1 VPLSDADKAK
11 IALLRAE
18 LQRRGADT
26 FMDLGFKHQ
35 CDFINDPARLKVG
48 LCTRRAGKSY
58 GAGVYLFKVAR
69 KTPNC
74 SVLYLALT
82 RESARGIMWKD
93 VVKRIDREHSLGCV
107 FHENAL
113 TCTLPNGSV
122 IYLLGADS
130 SEEEKAKLLGRKFA
144 LVVVDEAASFTT
156 DLTDLVYKTLKPA
169 VADYRGTIVLISTPS
184 NYKTGLFYELT
195 QGQDPMTP
203 GTWETRGWK
212 GFRWTAF
219 DNPYMAEKWQEEIDA
234 LVKAN
239 PRVVETGWYRQM
251 FEGRW
256 TTDDSLLVYKY
267 TPGVN
272 DYGDLPDYMSLK
284 GEWHHVLGVDLGFND
299 ETSFVTVAY
308 HDADPVLYI
317 EDVEKEAKL
326 DLTDVATRIKRLTS
340 IYGYET
346 LVVDGANKQGVEE
359 IRRRHGIPLR
369 AAEKRAKSEYIDL
382 MNADLARGLV
392 KLSPRA
398 TPLRDEYAQL
408 VWDERALKR
417 EKDKRRVEHPGCKN
431 HAADAT
437 LYAWRYC
444 LPFLFSRQAPAL
456 KAGTREWYDAEA
468 RKMEEEA
475 IERLADRERQ
485 DREEEWLL

>member
-1 VPLSDADKAK
+1 MPLSDADKAK

-82 RESARGIMWKD
+82 RESARGIMWRE
-93 VVKRIDREHSLGCV
+93 VLKRIDKEHNLGCV
-107 FHENAL
+107 FRENAL
-113 TCTLPNGSV
+113 TCELPNGSV

-130 SEEEKAKLLGRKFA
+130 SDDEKSKLLGRKFA

-169 VADYRGTIVLISTPS
+169 VADYRGTVVMISTPS
-184 NYKTGLFYELT
+184 NIKSGLFYELT

-212 GFRWTAF
+212 GFRWTAA
-219 DNPYMAEKWQEEIDA
+219 DNPHMAEKWAEEIES

-239 PRVVETGWYRQM
+239 PRVRETPWYNQM
-251 FEGRW
+251 YEGRW
-256 TTDDSLLVYKY
+256 TTDDSLLVYRY
-267 TPGVN
+267 VPGVN
-272 DYGDLPDYMSLK
+272 DYDELPDYESMK
-284 GEWHHVLGVDLGFND
+284 GAWHRVLGVDLGYND
-299 ETSFVTVAY
+299 ETSFVTAAY
-308 HDADPVLYI
+308 HDSDPVLYI
-317 EDVEKEAKL
+317 VDVEKEAKL
-326 DLTDVATRIKRLTS
+326 DLTDVADRIKRLSS
-340 IYGYET
+340 IYDYES

-359 IRRRHGIPLR
+359 IRKRHGIPLR
-369 AAEKRAKSEYIDL
+369 TAEKQAKADFIDL
-382 MNADLARGLV
+382 MNADFARGLI
-392 KLSPRA
+392 KLSARA
-398 TPLRDEYAQL
+398 EALKSEYGQL
-408 VWDERALKR
+408 VWDERALTR
-417 EKDKRRVEHPGCKN
+417 VKDKKRVEHPGCKN
-431 HAADAT
+431 HAADAA

-444 LPFLFSRQAPAL
+444 LPFLFSRQAAAP
-456 KAGTREWYDAEA
+456 KVGSREWYDAEA